1 MLAPVTMV
9 PSSVSSAA
17 PTLKCEKSACAF
29 FRARAAA
36 AISFL
41 ADPGPWPVASGPFL
55 DPFNNPLQQRGEG
68 AAHAL
73 CRPQHVRMIDRL
85 RQHAG
90 CHVGDARDAEDLESH
105 VARRDRFGHGR
116 HADRIRANRAEEAY
130 LG

>member
-29 FRARAAA
+29 LRARAAA
-36 AISFL
+36 AISFWADAGRLPL
-41 ADPGPWPVASGPFL
+41 ARPSPLAPRPFL
-55 DPFNNPLQQRGEG
+55 DPFNNPLQQRREG

-73 CRPQHVRMIDRL
+73 CRLQHVRMIDRL

-90 CHVGDARDAEDLESH
+90 CHVGDARDA
-105 VARRDRFGHGR
+105 
-116 HADRIRANRAEEAY
+116 
-130 LG
+130 